1 MFQILWQHEVENHSK
16 QEDHSHAVVGKHR
29 ADNLRKMLNMPVA
42 WVKPRPTLSERFT
55 ITILRC
61 EKPVRAIIPKPA
73 KRMLPNIM
81 NVAYYQ
87 THKNR
92 QRTEETLGKNLAEQ
106 TGQQGNTSNNP
117 VVHTAE
123 ICSTLSSSKRVGTYR
138 K

>member
-29 ADNLRKMLNMPVA
+29 ADNLREDVEHACSLG
-42 WVKPRPTLSERFT
+42 KPKPTLSERLT

-81 NVAYYQ
+81 NIAYDQ
-87 THKNR
+87 AHKNR

-123 ICSTLSSSKRVGTYR
+123 ICSTLSSSKRVGTDR

>member
-1 MFQILWQHEVENHSK
+1 MKL
-16 QEDHSHAVVGKHR
+16 G
-29 ADNLRKMLNMPVA
+29 
-42 WVKPRPTLSERFT
+42 SERQKLGQGNERET
-55 ITILRC
+55 GESAEIDHTH
-61 EKPVRAIIPKPA
+61 EAGK
-73 KRMLPNIM
+73 

-106 TGQQGNTSNNP
+106 TGQQGNTSYNP